1 MLRMMFECTDCG
13 NEGDVRDIT
22 NLSGQCPYCGNH
34 HGNIIYGSRMNPK
47 EFLTELS
54 KMSEI
59 EIAKYAQAIQLIAE
73 DLIDVL

>member
-47 EFLTELS
+47 ESRVFFTATRHSSLSIRFLGTL
-54 KMSEI
+54 
-59 EIAKYAQAIQLIAE
+59 LISSAR
-73 DLIDVL
+73 